1 MNIHGVNFSI
11 YQKAKTITIHAK
23 GITLVAS
30 SFCTDCS
37 TWVLML
43 QFLWEQLQSINS
55 ALNFFQILYTYTAEV
70 IKRIKTASHLTKI
83 NSTEI
88 FTKDLVLKFLPETS
102 NELNILQ
109 KNFQDL
115 THYDKL
121 VIQLT

>member
-11 YQKAKTITIHAK
+11 YQKAKTITSHAK

-55 ALNFFQILYTYTAEV
+55 ALKFFQILYTYTAV
-70 IKRIKTASHLTKI
+70 VTKRIKNNKPLKRI
-83 NSTEI
+83 NSTKS
-88 FTKDLVLKFLPETS
+88 FTKDLVLKFLPESTH
-102 NELNILQ
+102 ELHILQ
-109 KNFQDL
+109 KIFQGL